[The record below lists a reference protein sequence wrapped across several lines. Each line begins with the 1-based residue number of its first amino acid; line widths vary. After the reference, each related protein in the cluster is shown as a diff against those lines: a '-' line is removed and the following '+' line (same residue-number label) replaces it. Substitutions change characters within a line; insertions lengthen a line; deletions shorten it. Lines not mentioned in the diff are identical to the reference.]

1 MMEPIEV
8 DKLVAA
14 GVKTISPLDIQLAPN
29 QYILLTIDKDKWED
43 ALETNPKEFGKEV
56 FGTDRIIF
64 LHEAYEL
71 SFMEINDIIKI
82 LEDKKKEMENEN
94 GETL

>member
-1 MMEPIEV
+1 MDTIEV

-29 QYILLTIDKDKWED
+29 QYILVTIDKDNWDD
-43 ALETNPKEFGKEV
+43 ALETDVKEFGQQV

-64 LHEAYEL
+64 LHESVQL
-71 SFMEINDIIKI
+71 NIKEINDIIEI
-82 LEDKKKEMENEN
+82 LENKKKEIEQN